1 MNPLAPALLV
11 LGMLAVITGTLALLD
26 FLSDRKR
33 RRQRQRR
40 HSA

>member
-1 MNPLAPALLV
+1 MDPTTPALLV

-33 RRQRQRR
+33 KRQRQHRY
-40 HSA
+40 SA

>member
-1 MNPLAPALLV
+1 MDPTTPALLV
-11 LGMLAVITGTLALLD
+11 LGMLALITGTLALLD

-33 RRQRQRR
+33 RRQRQHH

>member
-1 MNPLAPALLV
+1 MDPTTPALLV
-11 LGMLAVITGTLALLD
+11 LGMLALITGTLALLD

-33 RRQRQRR
+33 RRQRQHR

>member
-1 MNPLAPALLV
+1 MDPTTPALLV

-33 RRQRQRR
+33 KRQRQHR

>member
-1 MNPLAPALLV
+1 
-11 LGMLAVITGTLALLD
+11 MLAVITGTLALLD

-33 RRQRQRR
+33 KRQRQHR